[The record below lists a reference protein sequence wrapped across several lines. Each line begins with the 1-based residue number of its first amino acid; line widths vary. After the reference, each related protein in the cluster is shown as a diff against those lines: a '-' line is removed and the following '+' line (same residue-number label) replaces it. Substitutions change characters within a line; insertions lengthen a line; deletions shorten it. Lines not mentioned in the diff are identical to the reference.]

1 MITNKLKSSN
11 GNKEKP
17 ASVFFHRKIKTKKFA
32 PKIGW
37 RALAE

>member
-1 MITNKLKSSN
+1 MITNK
-11 GNKEKP
+11 NKTIKKNEKP
-17 ASVFFHRKIKTKKFA
+17 ASVFFHRKMKTKNNFA